1 MRWFASLLL
10 AGLAT
15 PAFACGDSGA
25 QMASEQATDLKVFAA
40 LEPVTVSKPFAL
52 NLTLCGNNAKLSVK
66 ADAWM
71 PRHKHGMNYAP
82 VVTNKGEG
90 KYAVSNM
97 VFHMPGLW
105 QVRVNVR
112 DPENDRP
119 TTYLLDV
126 QVK

>member
-1 MRWFASLLL
+1 MRWSAALLL
-10 AGLAT
+10 ASLST
-15 PAFACGDSGA
+15 PVFACGDGGS
-25 QMASEQATDLKVFAA
+25 QMVAEKANDLKVFAE
-40 LEPVTVSKPFAL
+40 LEPITVSKPFAL
-52 NLTLCGNNAKLSVK
+52 DLILCGSGDKLSVE

-82 VVTNKGEG
+82 VVTSQGDG
-90 KYAVSNM
+90 RYAVSNM

-112 DPENDRP
+112 GQDDAQPL
-119 TTYLLDV
+119 TYLLDV